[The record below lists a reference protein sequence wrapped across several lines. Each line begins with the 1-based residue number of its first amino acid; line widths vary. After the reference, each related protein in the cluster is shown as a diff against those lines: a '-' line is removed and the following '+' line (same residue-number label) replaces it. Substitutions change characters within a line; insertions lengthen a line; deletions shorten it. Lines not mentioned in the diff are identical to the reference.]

1 MTLRAASRAGL
12 LLSDA
17 VCDIGRAGTGFEVWC
32 SSCFFFY
39 IFFSIS
45 GCGSHTRCVS
55 IRLEMNYKTL
65 QLGTGGDAAERL
77 SVLAGSTALRC
88 NLFTTPLKLRLT
100 FPKS

>member
-1 MTLRAASRAGL
+1 
-12 LLSDA
+12 
-17 VCDIGRAGTGFEVWC
+17 
-32 SSCFFFY
+32 
-39 IFFSIS
+39 
-45 GCGSHTRCVS
+45 
-55 IRLEMNYKTL
+55 MNYKTL